1 MSETYALVDS
11 ESIAA
16 ERTELIDSGKDL
28 DVLLG
33 RLTVLARLHD
43 EEEEED
49 DEDFDDDDFD
59 DEDFDDDDF
68 DDDDDDMD
76 EDDED

>member
-1 MSETYALVDS
+1 MSETCALVDS

-16 ERTELIDSGKDL
+16 ERTELVESGMDL

-43 EEEEED
+43 EEEDED
-49 DEDFDDDDFD
+49 DEDFDDDDL
-59 DEDFDDDDF
+59 DDDDF
-68 DDDDDDMD
+68 DDDDLD
-76 EDDED
+76 EDDEDDVDDED